1 MASAGYPES
10 SSHGDVI
17 EGVAEADAVEG
28 VQLLHAG
35 TSRDTAGRLVTAGGR
50 VLAVTACGRG
60 VDEARGRAYRGVAY
74 IHFDG
79 SQHRT
84 DIGRA

>member
-1 MASAGYPES
+1 MK
-10 SSHGDVI
+10 I
-17 EGVAEADAVEG
+17 
-28 VQLLHAG
+28 QWLLPAI
-35 TSRDTAGRLVTAGGR
+35 AA
-50 VLAVTACGRG
+50 LAVTACGRG
-60 VDEARGRAYRGVAY
+60 VEEACGRAYRGVAH